1 MKKRKKALTKRQRI
15 MLRALRPG
23 KLPPGIF
30 DEESLPSNGLG
41 LEGTWI
47 EMPHRGN

>member
-1 MKKRKKALTKRQRI
+1 MKKRRKALTKKQRS
-15 MLRALRPG
+15 MLRVLRPG

-30 DEESLPSNGLG
+30 EEESLPSYGFR
-41 LEGTWI
+41 LEGVWI